1 MTVTKRISLVVAGV
15 LAVGAVVSD
24 AAHAQS
30 RKDGAMREVWTV
42 DLPEQLRS
50 RIYQAVVI
58 AGDTPVVVATS
69 PRHVVS
75 FDGAVNLLFELKR
88 GGATGETAILPRAT
102 GAGSL
107 EELAIGVMEHVHH
120 DVGRFRLVSAA
131 GEPIAAID
139 DPRHF
144 HYRVAPD
151 GRSFVG
157 MDALGKHAA
166 LAAERVI
173 YRLFD
178 RQGEPVAEF
187 ESRQPGSPDSA
198 YTPDGAGFLV
208 NGAGTGLSL
217 YSTRDGQRLWN
228 VPGGVRMF
236 AAARAPTQRV
246 LTVDEGRR
254 DRATLYD
261 SGKPVR
267 EMSLTDAGGTDAGGT
282 GAIRNIAIAPGGDL
296 AALSDDSQVMVLRP
310 GSGSTPGAFR
320 IGQGLT
326 INSLAVSDRGLV
338 AVGAQQAGLA
348 GTEPATGRVFVL
360 NAQAEPVFELGT
372 DHRRSNAWIPTVQFD
387 AGGRFLLVRT
397 LEMVKLLALD

>member
-1 MTVTKRISLVVAGV
+1 MTITRRISLLVAGV

-30 RKDGAMREVWTV
+30 RKDGAVREVWTV

-69 PRHVVS
+69 PQHVVS
-75 FDGAVNLLFELKR
+75 FDGAVTLLLELKR
-88 GGATGETAILPRAT
+88 GGASGETAILPRAT

-120 DVGRFRLVSAA
+120 DVGRFRLVSGA

-208 NGAGTGLSL
+208 NSAETGLSL

-228 VPGGVRMF
+228 VPGEIRMF
-236 AAARAPTQRV
+236 AAARASAQRV
-246 LTVDEGRR
+246 LAVDQAQRGHV
-254 DRATLYD
+254 TLYD

-267 EMSLTDAGGTDAGGT
+267 EMRVTDAGET
-282 GAIRNIAIAPGGDL
+282 GAIRNVAIAPGGGL
-296 AALSDDSQVMVLRP
+296 AAFSDDSRVMVLRP
-310 GSGSTPGAFR
+310 GSGSAPRAFR
-320 IGQGLT
+320 IDPGLT

-338 AVGAQQAGLA
+338 AVGAQQAGLT

-360 NAQAEPVFELGT
+360 NARAEPVFELET

-397 LEMVKLLALD
+397 LEMVRLLVLD